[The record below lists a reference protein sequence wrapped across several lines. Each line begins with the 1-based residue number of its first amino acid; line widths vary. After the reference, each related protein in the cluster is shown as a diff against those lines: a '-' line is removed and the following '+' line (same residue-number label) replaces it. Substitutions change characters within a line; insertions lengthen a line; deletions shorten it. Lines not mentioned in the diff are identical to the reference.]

1 MADPIA
7 TLEARL
13 PGRVG
18 RPGSAIAQKGARV
31 FCPEARELEPAAVIA
46 AANAEEVA
54 AVLAWAGEI
63 GERVSVRSGGHSF
76 DGAPLLDGGV
86 LLDLQGLDSVD
97 VREGGAGRARAR
109 VRAEVDRLA
118 ARRAG
123 AGGADWELPDCGH
136 RWTMQWRWLRVS
148 DAEPRG

>member
-31 FCPEARELEPAAVIA
+31 FCPEAREREPAAVIA

-86 LLDLQGLDSVD
+86 LLDLQRLDSVD
-97 VREGGAGRARAR
+97 VREGGLVALGPGAR
-109 VRAEVDRLA
+109 VKSIALRLA
-118 ARRAG
+118 EQGLAG
-123 AGGADWELPDCGH
+123 IKA
-136 RWTMQWRWLRVS
+136 
-148 DAEPRG
+148 